1 MTEHAEEALEY
12 PEEVVLQR
20 MNLADQIKHINTF
33 IDLNYI
39 VQTDK
44 MDRDLLLHARRTIP
58 MRYIGKDLLNITVRT
73 DLTEDL
79 AAIDVHSR

>member
-12 PEEVVLQR
+12 PEEVVQPPP
-20 MNLADQIKHINTF
+20 NLADQIKHINTF

-39 VQTDK
+39 VQIDK